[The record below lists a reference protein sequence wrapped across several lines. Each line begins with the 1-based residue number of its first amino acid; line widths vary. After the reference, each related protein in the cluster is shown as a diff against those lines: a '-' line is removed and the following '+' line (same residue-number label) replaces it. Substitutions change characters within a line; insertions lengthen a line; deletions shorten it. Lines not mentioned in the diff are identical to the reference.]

1 MSQKNEAQVEHVEDV
16 KRWTAKRKSDV
27 VLDLIKGKTTAV
39 DVARKHDLTVAEVEG
54 WVERY
59 LSAGEE
65 AMRANPRDLE
75 AQWDAERSQ
84 LHAKIG
90 EQALHI
96 DVLRK
101 THRIA
106 GEDLPEAIL

>member
-1 MSQKNEAQVEHVEDV
+1 MTESKEAQVARVEDV
-16 KRWTAKRKSDV
+16 KRWTAKRKSAV

-54 WVERY
+54 WLERFR
-59 LSAGEE
+59 AGGEE
-65 AMRANPRDLE
+65 QLRANPRDLE

-90 EQALHI
+90 
-96 DVLRK
+96 DRPV
-101 THRIA
+101 TSTF
-106 GEDLPEAIL
+106 

>member
-1 MSQKNEAQVEHVEDV
+1 MAESKEAQVEQVEDV
-16 KRWTAKRKSDV
+16 KRWTAKRKSAV
-27 VLDLIKGKTTAV
+27 VLELIKGKTTAIN
-39 DVARKHDLTVAEVEG
+39 VARKHDLTVADVEG
-54 WVERY
+54 WVQRY

-75 AQWDAERSQ
+75 AQWDAERGQ

-96 DVLRK
+96 DVLK
-101 THRIA
+101 KAHRIV
-106 GEDLPEAIL
+106 GKDLPEGIS

>member
-1 MSQKNEAQVEHVEDV
+1 MTESKEAQVARVEDV
-16 KRWTAKRKSDV
+16 KRWTAKRKSAV

-54 WVERY
+54 WLERFR
-59 LSAGEE
+59 AGGEE
-65 AMRANPRDLE
+65 QLRANPRDLE

-96 DVLRK
+96 DVLK
-101 THRIA
+101 KAHRIV
-106 GEDLPEAIL
+106 GKDLPEGIS

>member
-1 MSQKNEAQVEHVEDV
+1 MAESKEAQVAQVEDV
-16 KRWTAKRKSDV
+16 KRWTAKRKSAV

-39 DVARKHDLTVAEVEG
+39 DVARKHDLTVADVEG
-54 WVERY
+54 WVQRY

-75 AQWDAERSQ
+75 AQWDAERGQ
-84 LHAKIG
+84 LHAKI

-96 DVLRK
+96 DVLK
-101 THRIA
+101 EAHRIV
-106 GEDLPEAIL
+106 GKDLPEGIS